1 MVFVD
6 REYAFY
12 SPLSRAWELL
22 AGALLAFSRLENSG
36 FMKWRKHWVGPTVGL
51 AIAIGG
57 TLVLQAR
64 YPFPGLLALVPVVSA
79 ILLICADPNSWVNR
93 RVLAS
98 PWMVKIGILS
108 YPLYLWHWPLL
119 SFAFILESGRP
130 SAGVRA
136 MLVGLSFALAIL
148 TYKLV
153 ERPIRR
159 ISRSLAIGLLVATMV
174 ALGLLGKNVDDR
186 DGLERIRYKRM
197 ITITESANEDFVD
210 FEKRGLITERKCER
224 PFKFPERDVCLM
236 AHSERS
242 PTAVVIGDSHALHA
256 YWGLAKA
263 FDKQGENLIL
273 LGRGA
278 CVPFANF
285 RPDGDPNHC
294 QPHMD
299 EALSYIANNPTII
312 KAVLVYRGR
321 YLPENSSA
329 TAVNVFSS
337 GLERTLEILT
347 KAGKEVFY
355 FLPVVEPGFDPKLCL
370 GNLPFGRKPP
380 FSCEI
385 LLAEDDEKS
394 ELLRSTVLGVLA
406 KYPAVQVVNPNNYL
420 CSKGICSLNQKGHSL
435 FKDENHLSHFGSMII
450 GGEIDVSK

>member
-1 MVFVD
+1 LLIFKLQKFGSRIVFSLLTFSLLFASVMVFVD

-299 EALSYIANNPTII
+299 EEM
-312 KAVLVYRGR
+312 R
-321 YLPENSSA
+321 
-329 TAVNVFSS
+329 
-337 GLERTLEILT
+337 
-347 KAGKEVFY
+347 
-355 FLPVVEPGFDPKLCL
+355 
-370 GNLPFGRKPP
+370 
-380 FSCEI
+380 
-385 LLAEDDEKS
+385 
-394 ELLRSTVLGVLA
+394 
-406 KYPAVQVVNPNNYL
+406 
-420 CSKGICSLNQKGHSL
+420 
-435 FKDENHLSHFGSMII
+435 
-450 GGEIDVSK
+450 VS